1 MQSKELLPKKFF
13 SFFHHSFCRNDTILS
28 KLIQGR
34 ICGNIKGMADIVL
47 DTLLKPLEEF
57 FTPEFVEEIAINHA
71 REVWLR
77 LHGARVPWV
86 AYNSEKFSKEY
97 LLDVMH
103 TVANVYERPFDPI
116 RGMPVVYA
124 TLPGNHRFSAI
135 AGPNVMYD
143 DNDVAGG
150 VAMSIRGS
158 MAKDTSFENYHLQRG
173 RRLLKVKPRRQA
185 RPDDPYERLMT
196 AINDGSPILISGATS
211 TGKTT
216 FLNHMLTLIDQNSR
230 VITVEDAREIRVPQK
245 NRVHFVLSRTE
256 QNNNFNY
263 ARLLDL
269 VVRMTPDVVIG
280 GEVST
285 DNAAVLWEM
294 MGTGHDHFYT
304 TIHAESAD
312 AAFGAFA
319 DRILHTQ
326 PAYKREEL
334 IAEMRKKLHVVQL
347 SRDGALRA
355 VTEVV

>member
-1 MQSKELLPKKFF
+1 MP
-13 SFFHHSFCRNDTILS
+13 
-28 KLIQGR
+28 
-34 ICGNIKGMADIVL
+34 DIVL
-47 DTLLKPLEEF
+47 DTLIKPLAEF
-57 FTPEFVEEIAINHA
+57 FTPEFVEEIAINRA
-71 REVWLR
+71 GEVWMR
-77 LHGARVPWV
+77 LHGASKPWV
-86 AYNSEKFSKEY
+86 AYPAPVLSKQY
-97 LLDVMH
+97 LIDLIH
-103 TVANVYERPFDPI
+103 TVANVYERPFEPV

-124 TLPGNHRFSAI
+124 TLPGNHRFTAI

-143 DNDVAGG
+143 DNDVTGG
-150 VAMSIRGS
+150 VALNIRGHF
-158 MAKDTSFENYHLQRG
+158 AKDVNAFENYHLKKG
-173 RRLLKVKPRRQA
+173 AELLKVKPRGKV
-185 RPDDPYERLMT
+185 RPDDPFERLMA

-216 FLNHMLTLIDQNSR
+216 FLNHILTLIDQQSR

-256 QNNNFNY
+256 QNNQMTY
-263 ARLLDL
+263 ARILDL
-269 VVRMTPDVVIG
+269 VVRMTPDVIIG

-312 AAFGAFA
+312 AAYAAFA

-326 PAYKREEL
+326 PAYDRAEL
-334 IAEMRKKLHVVQL
+334 VDEMKKKLHVVQL